1 MVKVGR
7 INLHNQMYN
16 VFYCL
21 MTLIYGQNRKSRF
34 QDREWIFP
42 MNQVLQFL
50 SRPTNG
56 TFQLVLTGFW
66 ACLLNRVLFRI
77 LSWLR
82 QSRNQTIT
90 NYKQHC
96 FQHYLEGTVVFLTVI
111 HENAGLFAVVRLEL
125 EVQQSFSFPLLLQTL
140 IFAIS
145 KCV

>member
-1 MVKVGR
+1 V
-7 INLHNQMYN
+7 Q
-16 VFYCL
+16 CL
-21 MTLIYGQNRKSRF
+21 LLFDDLIYGRNRKSRF
-34 QDREWIFP
+34 HDREWIFP
-42 MNQVLQFL
+42 LNQVLQFV
-50 SRPTNG
+50 SGPTDS

-66 ACLLNRVLFRI
+66 ACLLYCVLFRI

-96 FQHYLEGTVVFLTVI
+96 FQYYLEGTLVFLTVI